1 MTLIGRAVVLIID
14 HVKKNTVVALQ
25 NHSITNQT
33 PANQPPANQPPAN
46 QPPTTDVINPPV
58 VPNIGSCL
66 VCLGELVAG
75 NVYGYNCGHYS
86 QCEKTLKTPHI

>member
-1 MTLIGRAVVLIID
+1 MTLIGRAVVLVID

-33 PANQPPANQPPAN
+33 PANQPPAN

>member
-33 PANQPPANQPPAN
+33 PANQPPAN